1 MPDGYVTVATYETVI
16 AAELARVK
24 LDSEDIPVFIADA
37 HTVSIS
43 FLGGIAIGV
52 RVQVPSELAGRASE
66 LLRNEKFPIFMDP
79 THRRGEPEEDDSED
93 DSKDDSEDD
102 GEDEERDDQ
111 YSSDNRIA
119 DVAPPSGFHFS
130 LRSLVIQLMVMTAV
144 AWLVF
149 VLLIER
155 D

>member
-1 MPDGYVTVATYETVI
+1 MEGASMPDGYVTVATYETVI

-43 FLGGIAIGV
+43 SLGGIAIGV
-52 RVQVPSELAGRASE
+52 RVQVPSEMAGRASE
-66 LLRNEKFPIFMDP
+66 LLRDEEFPIFMDP
-79 THRRGEPEEDDSED
+79 THRRGEPEEDDD
-93 DSKDDSEDD
+93 EDD
-102 GEDEERDDQ
+102 GEDEERDEK

-119 DVAPPSGFHFS
+119 DAAPPSGFHFS
-130 LRSLVIQLMVMTAV
+130 LRSLVIQIMVMTAV